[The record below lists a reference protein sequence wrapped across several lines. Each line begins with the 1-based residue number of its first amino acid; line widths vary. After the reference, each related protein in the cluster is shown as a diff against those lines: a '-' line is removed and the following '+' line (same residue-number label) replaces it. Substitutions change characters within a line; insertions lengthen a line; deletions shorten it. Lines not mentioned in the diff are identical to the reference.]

1 MWWKDAPENT
11 FESLTAC
18 IALIEPMMIKM
29 EAIMIKIE
37 PIMIKPLL
45 VIIGLIM
52 VIT

>member
-29 EAIMIKIE
+29 EAIMIK
-37 PIMIKPLL
+37 PLL